1 MQSNTP
7 AAASSSAAP
16 VQVEASIES
25 LESSVSDDSWKAE
38 YDAQV
43 QSWRAQSAE
52 AREKAEKERLKWE
65 AIRAIEREEAAKRHA
80 AGFVD
85 EPVVNPAGPSHMT
98 SEMWES
104 VGAISAAT
112 TAASS
117 TPAELVDLDPIV
129 SIVFLTGQIR

>member
-1 MQSNTP
+1 MTT
-7 AAASSSAAP
+7 SSST
-16 VQVEASIES
+16 VTFQTESSTESS
-25 LESSVSDDSWKAE
+25 LESSVSDESWKAE
-38 YDAQV
+38 YEAQV

-65 AIRAIEREEAAKRHA
+65 AIRAIEKEEAAKRRA

-85 EPVVNPAGPSHMT
+85 EPTLNPAGPSHTT

-104 VGAISAAT
+104 VGMISAAT

-117 TPAELVDLDPIV
+117 TPAELIDLEPTV
-129 SIVFLTGQIR
+129 SFTFPCPY